1 MATFRQRLGKIG
13 RLLIPTS
20 GHTGRDIGITKIESD
35 ILCPTNLHFNMF
47 KMETFSTFN
56 QSSGQKFKLLT
67 ENLVSYL
74 VAQTQLKVVWDREA

>member
-47 KMETFSTFN
+47 KMET
-56 QSSGQKFKLLT
+56 L
-67 ENLVSYL
+67 
-74 VAQTQLKVVWDREA
+74 REVE